1 MTDFTEEKIK
11 EFKEK
16 FDTEIVKYNRDS
28 PVIQF
33 LVQVILKTEK
43 KYKERFDKYFKKEP
57 FYGLRK
63 DEVESFI
70 CKEIKRA
77 KKEIL
82 ERVKNKVF
90 ELNQGEDSKLFY
102 GLLDYFGIIVQ
113 A

>member
-1 MTDFTEEKIK
+1 MK
-11 EFKEK
+11 
-16 FDTEIVKYNRDS
+16 
-28 PVIQF
+28 
-33 LVQVILKTEK
+33 LKSTSEGWS
-43 KYKERFDKYFKKEP
+43 ERFKKYFKQEP

-70 CKEIKRA
+70 CKEIKRT